1 MDMQISFVLSNFLKK
16 RFMLY
21 QELNL
26 KFQDKRE
33 VMEKVNKDES
43 ENTKVVYN
51 QKKDQ
56 DERRRILEALKSLS
70 NVDFAMEDSPSA
82 PGFPD
87 LSPLSMS
94 FGMGPPH
101 AALGTTSGLKTELS
115 TTGQLQ
121 GENSVSGLG
130 ALTATLGSFDNAAYR
145 KSRKK
150 EGFLLVNTIHFGQG
164 GGQSKAQIAMN
175 RLGNQG
181 WKKVC
186 ISDRDIVWP

>member
-21 QELNL
+21 QELNV

-43 ENTKVVYN
+43 ENTKVIYN

-70 NVDFAMEDSPSA
+70 NVDFAMEESPNA
-82 PGFPD
+82 TGFTD
-87 LSPLSMS
+87 LSPLSMT
-94 FGMGPPH
+94 FGMVSPH
-101 AALGTTSGLKTELS
+101 GALGTGSGLKTEFI
-115 TTGQLQ
+115 TPGQLQ

-130 ALTATLGSFDNAAYR
+130 ALTATLGSLDIAATR

-186 ISDRDIVWP
+186 NSDRDVV